1 MHFTRPRRLLA
12 LSLSPLASLPAL
24 AADEPHYNQ
33 ISLRAEASQ
42 EVARDLMIVTL
53 YTEAQNSDPAKLAAD
68 VTTTLN
74 KALGQAKAVK
84 EITLSQAAATATRST
99 TTRPRRSRL
108 ARTRRAAPGK
118 RRLCRVVQADR
129 RTDAGPENG
138 KHELRHFHQHS
149 QGQRGCPVQ
158 GSHRRVQARAQL
170 ATEALGGKGYKIV
183 NLNLNSNGYPQPYA
197 RGAMM
202 MKAAAMDA
210 APTPDV
216 EAGKAQVNMNAD
228 GVIEVQ
234 Q

>member
-1 MHFTRPRRLLA
+1 MESMNFTISTSTRKASEDA
-12 LSLSPLASLPAL
+12 LFKEAI
-24 AADEPHYNQ
+24 AAF
-33 ISLRAEASQ
+33 
-42 EVARDLMIVTL
+42 
-53 YTEAQNSDPAKLAAD
+53 K
-68 VTTTLN
+68 
-74 KALGQAKAVK
+74 
-84 EITLSQAAATATRST
+84 
-99 TTRPRRSRL
+99 
-108 ARTRRAAPGK
+108 
-118 RRLCRVVQADR
+118 
-129 RTDAGPENG
+129 
-138 KHELRHFHQHS
+138 
-149 QGQRGCPVQ
+149 
-158 GSHRRVQARAQL
+158 ARAQL